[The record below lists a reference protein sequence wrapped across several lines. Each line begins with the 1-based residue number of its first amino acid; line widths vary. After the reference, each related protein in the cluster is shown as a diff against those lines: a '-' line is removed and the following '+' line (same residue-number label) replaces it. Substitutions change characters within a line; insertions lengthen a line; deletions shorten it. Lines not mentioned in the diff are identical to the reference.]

1 MTRTRATGPGILVL
15 AAATAVGSL
24 GMAAGGTSGALAATE
39 ITGQPSTAGLP
50 LGLLV
55 AGSGVGALLI
65 SRWTPRMGRRAA
77 LAAGYLVGAVAAVV
91 TVAAVGTHSFG
102 LLLVG
107 SAGQGVAN
115 AALFLTRYAAA
126 ERPSDA
132 RPGGTMGLV
141 LAATT
146 VGAVAGF
153 NLLGPTGVVAAGVG
167 LPRLAGLYLVAAP
180 AFGLAALL
188 LARGARRPAG
198 TTAAGAP
205 RRRITVGVAGVGRAL
220 AVLGAT
226 NLAMVA
232 TMAIAPV
239 HLTGHGHG
247 LSAVGAMV
255 SVHVV
260 CMFAPAPLW
269 GRLGDVAGL
278 RMVVGAAAVLFVF
291 AGLLG
296 AVANPAHG
304 GTMTAV
310 LALLGLGWSAGVMGG
325 SALLAGSVPA
335 VARPRAEG
343 FGEVAMSLGA
353 GAGAPLAGIV
363 AAGGGFAALSLGAAA
378 VGAAALVAAW
388 PGTRPSRPVAA
399 PGVSDGSAEVAQVA

>member
-1 MTRTRATGPGILVL
+1 MTHTRATGPGILVL

-65 SRWTPRMGRRAA
+65 SRWTTRVGRRAA
-77 LAAGYLVGAVAAVV
+77 LAAGYLVGAVAAAV
-91 TVAAVGTHSFG
+91 TVAAVATHSFG

-126 ERPSDA
+126 ERPSDSA
-132 RPGGTMGLV
+132 RGGTMGLV
-141 LAATT
+141 LAAAT

-153 NLLGPTGVVAAGVG
+153 NLLGPTGVAAAAVG

-188 LARGARRPAG
+188 LARGAGRPVG
-198 TTAAGAP
+198 TAATGAP
-205 RRRITVGVAGVGRAL
+205 RPRITIGVAGAGRAL

-232 TMAIAPV
+232 TMAITPV

-247 LSAVGAMV
+247 LSVIGAMV
-255 SVHVV
+255 SVHAV
-260 CMFAPAPLW
+260 CMFVPAPLW
-269 GRLGDVAGL
+269 GRLGDVAGH
-278 RMVVGAAAVLFVF
+278 RIVVGAGAVLFVL
-291 AGLLG
+291 AGVLG
-296 AVANPAHG
+296 AIANPAHG
-304 GTMTAV
+304 GAMTAV
-310 LALLGLGWSAGVMGG
+310 LALLGLGWSAGVVGG

-335 VARPRAEG
+335 VARPRVEG

-378 VGAAALVAAW
+378 VGGATLVAAW
-388 PGTRPSRPVAA
+388 PGTRPSRPIAT

>member
-1 MTRTRATGPGILVL
+1 MTRTHATGPRILVF

-65 SRWTPRMGRRAA
+65 ARWTPRIGRRAA
-77 LAAGYLVGAVAAVV
+77 LAAGYLIGAVAAVV
-91 TVAAVGTHSFG
+91 AVAAVGTSSFG
-102 LLLVG
+102 LLLAG

-115 AALFLTRYAAA
+115 AAMFLTRYAVA
-126 ERPSDA
+126 ERPGDSV
-132 RPGGTMGLV
+132 RGGSMGLV

-146 VGAVAGF
+146 VGAVTGF
-153 NLLGPTGVVAAGVG
+153 NLLGPTGAAAAAVG
-167 LPRLAGLYLVAAP
+167 LPRLAGLYLLAAP
-180 AFGLAALL
+180 AFGVAALL
-188 LARGARRPAG
+188 LARGAERPAG
-198 TTAAGAP
+198 AGSTTAP
-205 RRRITVGVAGVGRAL
+205 RPRFTPDAGVVRRAL

-239 HLTGHGHG
+239 HLIGHGHG
-247 LSAVGAMV
+247 LSVIGAMV
-255 SVHVV
+255 SVHAV
-260 CMFAPAPLW
+260 CMFVPAPLW
-269 GRLGDVAGL
+269 GRLGDRAGH
-278 RMVVGAAAVLFVF
+278 RVVIGAGAVLLVL
-291 AGLLG
+291 AGVLG

-304 GTMTAV
+304 GAMTIV
-310 LALLGLGWSAGVMGG
+310 LALLGMGWSAGVVGG

-335 VARPRAEG
+335 VARPRVEG

-378 VGAAALVAAW
+378 VGGATLLAAW
-388 PGTRPSRPVAA
+388 PGTRSSRPVAV